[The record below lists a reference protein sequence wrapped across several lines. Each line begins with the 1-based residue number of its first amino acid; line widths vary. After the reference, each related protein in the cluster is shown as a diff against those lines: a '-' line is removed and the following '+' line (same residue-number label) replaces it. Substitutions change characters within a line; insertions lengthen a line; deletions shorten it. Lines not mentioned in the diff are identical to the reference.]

1 MFLQI
6 GLAVLI
12 AFVIWKFVFNE
23 EENPLDQLPGPP
35 KWPIV
40 GSALSYIGASNIDL
54 FNLLLDFP
62 KKYGYRYV
70 IKVFGRRILHIYNV
84 KDIEIVLSHSKNI
97 TKTMPYSFL
106 EPWLGTGLLISTG
119 SKWHQRRK
127 IITPTFHF
135 NILKNFS
142 KVFEKKSRDLV
153 HRLKKMSGE
162 YVDVFPVISD
172 FTLYTICETA
182 MGTQL
187 DFDNSTSSIEYKE
200 SIKQIG
206 NQFVNRLTKFW
217 LHADFVFY
225 QTTLG
230 KQFVKC
236 LKIVHSFADNVI
248 VERKNIINQ
257 EDSSLVQNLD
267 EHADKETKKRLAFLD
282 LLIVA
287 EKKREI
293 NMEGIREEVNTFM
306 FEGHDTTAMALIYG
320 LMLLADHE
328 EVQANI
334 YEECKTIFGD
344 SDRTP
349 SWSDLT
355 EMKYLEATIK
365 EILRLYPS
373 VPLIGRKVT
382 EDFMLDDLPV
392 KKGVEILV
400 HIYDM
405 HRRENIYPEA
415 EAFKPER
422 FLNGEVR
429 HPYAYIP
436 FSAGPRNCI
445 GQRFAMQE
453 MKCALSEICRN
464 FRLVPKT
471 KGARPTL
478 KADIIL
484 RSVDPIY
491 VKFLPRQLK

>member
-1 MFLQI
+1 M
-6 GLAVLI
+6 
-12 AFVIWKFVFNE
+12 FNE

-40 GSALSYIGASNIDL
+40 GSALNFIGMSHIDL
-54 FNLLLDFP
+54 FNMMLEFP

-70 IKVFGRRILHIYNV
+70 IKVFGRRIIHIYNV
-84 KDIEIVLSHSKNI
+84 GDIEIVLSHSRNI

-127 IITPTFHF
+127 ILTPTFHF

-142 KVFEKKSRDLV
+142 KVFEEKSRDLV
-153 HRLKKMSGE
+153 NRLKQMPEE
-162 YVDVFPVISD
+162 YVDLFPVISD

-187 DFDNSTSSIEYKE
+187 DFDNSTSSVEYKE

-206 NQFVNRLTKFW
+206 NLVVSRLTKFW
-217 LHADFVFY
+217 LRADLVFY

-236 LKIVHSFADNVI
+236 LNTVHSFADNVI
-248 VERKNIINQ
+248 MKRKRKIIQN
-257 EDSSLVQNLD
+257 DSSLIQNFD
-267 EHADKETKKRLAFLD
+267 ENADEDTKKRLAFLD
-282 LLIVA
+282 LLIEA
-287 EKKREI
+287 ENKGEI

-328 EVQANI
+328 EVQEKI

-344 SDRTP
+344 SDRKP
-349 SWSDLT
+349 SWSDLA

-365 EILRLYPS
+365 ETLRLYPS
-373 VPLIGRKVT
+373 VPFIGRKVT

-400 HIYDM
+400 HIYDL
-405 HRRENIYPEA
+405 HRREDIYPEA

-464 FRLVPKT
+464 FRLVPKM

-478 KADIIL
+478 KTDIIL
-484 RSVDPIY
+484 RTVEPIH
-491 VKFLPRQLK
+491 VKFLPR